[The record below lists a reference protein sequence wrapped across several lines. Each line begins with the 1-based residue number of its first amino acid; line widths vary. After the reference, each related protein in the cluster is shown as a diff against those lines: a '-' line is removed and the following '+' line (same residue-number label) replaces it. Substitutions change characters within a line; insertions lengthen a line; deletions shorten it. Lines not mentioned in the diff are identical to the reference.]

1 MNAIDSKKPLSRGA
15 LVEAA
20 LLVVLLAGLAAWLW
34 LPARVPQG
42 QQPLT
47 TLESSSASQFVAAFD
62 DAPAGARLVLLLS
75 PT

>member
-1 MNAIDSKKPLSRGA
+1 MNTIETRKPLNRG
-15 LVEAA
+15 LLIEAA
-20 LLVVLLAGLAAWLW
+20 LLALVLAGAAAWLW

-47 TLESSSASQFVAAFD
+47 TLDAPAAPQFAAAFD

>member
-1 MNAIDSKKPLSRGA
+1 MNTTETRKPASRSPWID
-15 LVEAA
+15 AA
-20 LLVVLLAGLAAWLW
+20 LLAVILAGVAAWLW

-47 TLESSSASQFVAAFD
+47 TLEAPAAPQFAAAFD